1 MSEKIQNTQRL
12 IVSYETLESQGATL
26 EEKIEV
32 LKALKETSKVEE
44 WSYRLAET
52 YEKAG
57 MIKECLDQCD
67 ELLLWYNNGAYTKAA
82 LELKEKYGALTPLQQ
97 VKYDEFMEKERET
110 MTDRLPNL
118 ESYIHRSMR
127 TAEVAKDIP
136 DKSEKTAAAKKKD
149 AYVKPDVVEV
159 TSPEADWEQS
169 VQVMMQE
176 QLPEVLETAMQAQ
189 LPDLIEKTLNEQLP
203 DLIEKRLNEQL
214 PLMVKK
220 ALKAQ
225 IPSILKKE
233 VKGAVTV
240 AQEEVKAEEATV
252 PPQVNEKISE
262 QAENPP
268 EQYKEQACS
277 QGYLLVGPRGTYTSK
292 EAVGAIRAL
301 LKNCDIQGKSVK
313 ITAAKMTDKKLQT
326 VSRMEDLGV
335 AVIENAA
342 ELSSDMAK
350 ALNEVLEQGA
360 MTGIV
365 VLADEKE
372 ALREFL
378 TKNFELKGKFTLGVR
393 Y

>member
-1 MSEKIQNTQRL
+1 MSEKIQDTQRL
-12 IVSYETLESQGATL
+12 LVSYEALESQGATL

-52 YEKAG
+52 YDKAG
-57 MIKECLDQCD
+57 MTKECLNQCD

-97 VKYDEFMEKERET
+97 VKYDELMEKERET

-127 TAEVAKDIP
+127 TAEEVKSIP
-136 DKSEKTAAAKKKD
+136 DESEETVAVK
-149 AYVKPDVVEV
+149 KPDVVEV

-176 QLPEVLETAMQAQ
+176 QLPKVLETALQAQ

-203 DLIEKRLNEQL
+203 DLIENRLNEQL

-220 ALKAQ
+220 ALKVQ
-225 IPSILKKE
+225 ISSILKKE
-233 VKGAVTV
+233 VKAAVTV
-240 AQEEVKAEEATV
+240 AQEEVKEKESIA
-252 PPQVNEKISE
+252 PPQVNAEVNRQTENMSE
-262 QAENPP
+262 QH
-268 EQYKEQACS
+268 KERGNS

-378 TKNFELKGKFTLGVR
+378 MKNLELKGKFTLGVR

>member
-1 MSEKIQNTQRL
+1 MSEKIQDTQRL
-12 IVSYETLESQGATL
+12 LVSYEALESQGATL

-52 YEKAG
+52 YDKAG
-57 MIKECLDQCD
+57 MTKECLNQCD

-97 VKYDEFMEKERET
+97 VKYDELMEKERET

-118 ESYIHRSMR
+118 ESYIHRSLR
-127 TAEVAKDIP
+127 TAEEVKSIP
-136 DKSEKTAAAKKKD
+136 DESEETVAAKKPEV
-149 AYVKPDVVEV
+149 YVKPDVVEV

-176 QLPEVLETAMQAQ
+176 QLPKVLETALQAQ

-203 DLIEKRLNEQL
+203 DLIENRLNEQL

-220 ALKAQ
+220 ALKVQ

-233 VKGAVTV
+233 VKAAVTV
-240 AQEEVKAEEATV
+240 AQEAVKAKETIA
-252 PPQVNEKISE
+252 PPQVNAEVNRQTENTSE
-262 QAENPP
+262 QH
-268 EQYKEQACS
+268 KERGNS

-292 EAVGAIRAL
+292 EAVGAIKAL

-350 ALNEVLEQGA
+350 ALNEVLEQRT

-378 TKNFELKGKFTLGVR
+378 MKNLELKGKFTLGVR